1 MDIYKQIAL
10 DIKSDIYNKKYT
22 SSKKLPSIRSL
33 CSEYSCSK
41 STAIKAY
48 ESLINE
54 HLIYSIP
61 QSGYYVVEEHLNNLS
76 YPNIIDFSNGNL
88 NMGRILTPD
97 LKHCLDRAVD
107 IYGNQPVDFH
117 LMGIDSLKSLL
128 PNYLSNFQV
137 FAPKENIFI
146 NLGIQQ
152 ILSLLTNMP
161 FPNGK
166 TKVLLENPTYK
177 YFLDFLK
184 YSKIDFISIDRT
196 PSGIDLNEL
205 ENLFKNEDIKFF
217 YTTPR
222 NHNPLG
228 TKYSKSQRKG
238 IAELAIKYDVY
249 IVEDDYFGDIEFDSK
264 FDPIYAYGDHSHFIY
279 LKSFT
284 KIIPW
289 IKIGLAVIPAELI
302 DEFNKQASYSYY
314 YSYFVPSLISQ
325 ATLEIYLKSNI
336 LSKHVKLIKKQQ
348 KSRLKAFSDELKNLT
363 NPKVKVSSLDTSLYS
378 YIYLPDGVS
387 ESSLVYSLKT
397 KGVLVSPGYNYFSSN
412 LNYKKG
418 LRVSIAR
425 TDEKQIREGMKIL
438 IDELNKV

>member
-33 CSEYSCSK
+33 CSKYSCSK
-41 STAIKAY
+41 STSIKAY

-61 QSGYYVVEEHLNNLS
+61 QSGYYVVEEHLINSS
-76 YPNIIDFSNGNL
+76 YSDIIDFSNGNP

-107 IYGNQPVDFH
+107 IYTNQPIDFE

-128 PNYLSNFQV
+128 PNYLANFQV
-137 FAPKENIFI
+137 FTHKENIFI

-152 ILSLLTNMP
+152 ILTLLTKMP

-166 TKVLLENPTYK
+166 IKILLENPTYR
-177 YFLDFLK
+177 YFIEYLNHSNVDFL
-184 YSKIDFISIDRT
+184 SIDRT
-196 PSGIDLNEL
+196 PSGVDLTEL
-205 ENLFKNEDIKFF
+205 ERLFKDEDIKFF
-217 YTTPR
+217 YITPR

-228 TKYSKSQRKG
+228 TKYSKTQRKA
-238 IAELAIKYDVY
+238 IAELAVKYDVY

-264 FDPIYAYGDHSHFIY
+264 YDPIYAYGDHYHFIY

-289 IKIGLAVIPAELI
+289 IKIGLTVVPTHLI
-302 DEFNKQASYSYY
+302 DEFTKEASYSYY
-314 YSYFVPSLISQ
+314 SSYFVPSLVSQ

-348 KSRLKAFSDELKNLT
+348 KSRLKAFTDELKNLN

-378 YIYLPDGVS
+378 YIYLPKEVS
-387 ESSLVYSLKT
+387 ESSLIYSLKS
-397 KGVLVSPGYNYFSSN
+397 KGVLVSAGYNYFTSN
-412 LNYKKG
+412 KNYEKG
-418 LRVSIAR
+418 VRVSIAR
-425 TDEKQIREGMKIL
+425 SDEKHIRTGMKIL
-438 IDELNKV
+438 IDELNRV

>member
-1 MDIYKQIAL
+1 M
-10 DIKSDIYNKKYT
+10 
-22 SSKKLPSIRSL
+22 
-33 CSEYSCSK
+33 
-41 STAIKAY
+41 
-48 ESLINE
+48 
-54 HLIYSIP
+54 
-61 QSGYYVVEEHLNNLS
+61 
-76 YPNIIDFSNGNL
+76 
-88 NMGRILTPD
+88 
-97 LKHCLDRAVD
+97 
-107 IYGNQPVDFH
+107 
-117 LMGIDSLKSLL
+117 
-128 PNYLSNFQV
+128 
-137 FAPKENIFI
+137 
-146 NLGIQQ
+146 
-152 ILSLLTNMP
+152 
-161 FPNGK
+161 
-166 TKVLLENPTYK
+166 
-177 YFLDFLK
+177 
-184 YSKIDFISIDRT
+184 
-196 PSGIDLNEL
+196 
-205 ENLFKNEDIKFF
+205 
-217 YTTPR
+217 
-222 NHNPLG
+222 
-228 TKYSKSQRKG
+228 
-238 IAELAIKYDVY
+238 Y

-264 FDPIYAYGDHSHFIY
+264 FDPIYAYGDHAHFIY

-378 YIYLPDGVS
+378 YIYLPEGVS

-418 LRVSIAR
+418 VRVSIAR
-425 TDEKQIREGMKIL
+425 TDEKQIRAGMRIL